1 MADEGRKRKMQR
13 KKGANL
19 MKNLLKKIGALL
31 VAAVMVLSMCT
42 AVFADG
48 NATIKLTGFN
58 TADSVECM
66 QIIQKDESTTSGWAF
81 VNGAGACFT
90 EALGMTNS
98 ADAQQKVIWGLIK
111 FKDTNVA
118 LPTGVTAANVT
129 AANIDLALSKVAA
142 LTGFTTYKTKIE
154 VSEAGIYAIKAE
166 EEGYTYKTATAYVGF
181 GEPYP
186 ALSGTE
192 VIAKKSSTS
201 VDKTTEDADHVVAI
215 GDIVTY
221 TIDAYVPFI
230 DAANTE
236 NRTFTITDKITGA
249 DYYLT
254 GPNAVNSVTMEGKN
268 GQVGEIVVNDKGNG
282 FTVDLGKLVADTANP
297 NAGKKITVTYTA
309 KVNETTVEN
318 KAGSH
323 AAGVDYGGN
332 NVPVK
337 LFTGELVLM
346 KYGDGDI
353 NKALEGA
360 EFVLYKDGEEVP
372 LTFVKEEKTGKYK
385 YAPDTK
391 DADSKLVTD
400 ANGYIDV
407 EGLDVGSYHFEETK
421 APKGY
426 SINTDGKTLTLTVD
440 GEVATAKLY
449 NEGGLNDTKLNSL
462 PSTGGMGTY
471 LFTIIGVVVMAGA
484 AGAFF
489 ISRRKGSEE

>member
-1 MADEGRKRKMQR
+1 
-13 KKGANL
+13 

-142 LTGFTTYKTKIE
+142 LTGFTTLTDKTKIE

-346 KYGDGDI
+346 KYGDGDV

-360 EFVLYKDGEEVP
+360 EFVLYKAGEKVP

-385 YAPDTK
+385 YAPDNTE

>member
-118 LPTGVTAANVT
+118 LPTGVTAAN
-129 AANIDLALSKVAA
+129 IDLALSKVAA
-142 LTGFTTYKTKIE
+142 LTGFTTLTDKTKIE

>member
-1 MADEGRKRKMQR
+1 
-13 KKGANL
+13 
-19 MKNLLKKIGALL
+19 MKNFLKKIGALL

-142 LTGFTTYKTKIE
+142 LTGFTTLTDKTKIE

-249 DYYLT
+249 DYYLA
-254 GPNAVNSVTMEGKN
+254 GPNSVNNVTMVGKD
-268 GQVGEIVVNDKGNG
+268 GQVGTIVVNEDGKG
-282 FTVDLGKLVADTANP
+282 FTIDLSELVADTSNP

-309 KVNETTVEN
+309 KVKELTVEN
-318 KAGSH
+318 TAGSH
-323 AAGVDYGGN
+323 TADATYGGN

-337 LFTGELVLM
+337 LFTGEITLL
-346 KYGDGDI
+346 KYGDSDEA
-353 NKALEGA
+353 NVLKDA
-360 EFVLYKDGEEVP
+360 EFEVSKDEAATP
-372 LTFVKEEKTGKYK
+372 LKFKLQENGNYR
-385 YAPDTK
+385 YAPDAE
-391 DADSKLVTD
+391 DASTVVKTNAEGKIV
-400 ANGYIDV
+400 V
-407 EGLDVGSYHFEETK
+407 EGLNVGTYHFKETK
-421 APKGY
+421 APEGY
-426 SINTDGKTLTLTVD
+426 SINTDGKDITLTQT
-440 GEVATAKLY
+440 GVATAIVKAS
-449 NEGGLNDTKLNSL
+449 GKLNDTKLNAL
-462 PSTGGMGTY
+462 PSTGGIGTTI
-471 LFTIIGVVVMAGA
+471 FTIGGCAIMIVA
-484 AGAFF
+484 AGLFF
-489 ISRRKGSEE
+489 ATRRKTQK

>member
-1 MADEGRKRKMQR
+1 
-13 KKGANL
+13 

-142 LTGFTTYKTKIE
+142 LTGFTTLTDKTKIE

-282 FTVDLGKLVADTANP
+282 FTVNLGKLVADTANP

-346 KYGDGDI
+346 KYGDGDV

-360 EFVLYKDGEEVP
+360 EFVLYKAGEKVP

-385 YAPDTK
+385 YAPDNTE

>member
-1 MADEGRKRKMQR
+1 
-13 KKGANL
+13 

-142 LTGFTTYKTKIE
+142 LTGFTTLTDKTKIE

-346 KYGDGDI
+346 KYGDGDV

-372 LTFVKEEKTGKYK
+372 FVKEEKTGKYK

>member
-1 MADEGRKRKMQR
+1 
-13 KKGANL
+13 
-19 MKNLLKKIGALL
+19 
-31 VAAVMVLSMCT
+31 
-42 AVFADG
+42 
-48 NATIKLTGFN
+48 
-58 TADSVECM
+58 
-66 QIIQKDESTTSGWAF
+66 
-81 VNGAGACFT
+81 
-90 EALGMTNS
+90 
-98 ADAQQKVIWGLIK
+98 
-111 FKDTNVA
+111 
-118 LPTGVTAANVT
+118 
-129 AANIDLALSKVAA
+129 
-142 LTGFTTYKTKIE
+142 
-154 VSEAGIYAIKAE
+154 
-166 EEGYTYKTATAYVGF
+166 
-181 GEPYP
+181 
-186 ALSGTE
+186 
-192 VIAKKSSTS
+192 
-201 VDKTTEDADHVVAI
+201 
-215 GDIVTY
+215 
-221 TIDAYVPFI
+221 
-230 DAANTE
+230 
-236 NRTFTITDKITGA
+236 
-249 DYYLT
+249 
-254 GPNAVNSVTMEGKN
+254 MEGKN

-282 FTVDLGKLVADTANP
+282 FTVNLGELVADKANP
-297 NAGKKITVTYTA
+297 NAGKKITVTYTV

-346 KYGDGDI
+346 KYGDGDV

-385 YAPDTK
+385 YAPDAE
-391 DADSKLVTD
+391 DAKSILVTD

>member
-1 MADEGRKRKMQR
+1 ME
-13 KKGANL
+13 
-19 MKNLLKKIGALL
+19 
-31 VAAVMVLSMCT
+31 
-42 AVFADG
+42 
-48 NATIKLTGFN
+48 TI
-58 TADSVECM
+58 
-66 QIIQKDESTTSGWAF
+66 
-81 VNGAGACFT
+81 
-90 EALGMTNS
+90 
-98 ADAQQKVIWGLIK
+98 QQL
-111 FKDTNVA
+111 F
-118 LPTGVTAANVT
+118 
-129 AANIDLALSKVAA
+129 
-142 LTGFTTYKTKIE
+142 
-154 VSEAGIYAIKAE
+154 
-166 EEGYTYKTATAYVGF
+166 
-181 GEPYP
+181 
-186 ALSGTE
+186 
-192 VIAKKSSTS
+192 
-201 VDKTTEDADHVVAI
+201 
-215 GDIVTY
+215 TY
-221 TIDAYVPFI
+221 TV
-230 DAANTE
+230 
-236 NRTFTITDKITGA
+236 
-249 DYYLT
+249 
-254 GPNAVNSVTMEGKN
+254 
-268 GQVGEIVVNDKGNG
+268 
-282 FTVDLGKLVADTANP
+282 
-297 NAGKKITVTYTA
+297 

-346 KYGDGDI
+346 KYGDGDV

-385 YAPDTK
+385 YAPDTEG
-391 DADSKLVTD
+391 ADSKLVTD

>member
-1 MADEGRKRKMQR
+1 
-13 KKGANL
+13 

-142 LTGFTTYKTKIE
+142 LTGFTTLTDKTKIE

-254 GPNAVNSVTMEGKN
+254 GPNAVNSVTMEGN

>member
-1 MADEGRKRKMQR
+1 
-13 KKGANL
+13 
-19 MKNLLKKIGALL
+19 MKNLFKKIGALL

-48 NATIKLTGFN
+48 NATIKLTDFN

-81 VNGAGACFT
+81 TNGAGACFI
-90 EALGMTNS
+90 EALGMTDS
-98 ADAQQKVIWGLIK
+98 ADAQQEVIWGLIK
-111 FKDTNVA
+111 FQDPNVV
-118 LPTGVTAANVT
+118 LPTGVTAKQVT

-142 LTGFTTYKTKIE
+142 LTGFTKLTDKTKIE

-221 TIDAYVPFI
+221 TIEAYVPFI

-249 DYYLT
+249 DYYLA
-254 GPNAVNSVTMEGKN
+254 GPNAVNSVTMEGKD
-268 GQVGEIVVNDKGNG
+268 GQVDKIVVNDKGNG
-282 FTVDLGKLVADTANP
+282 FTVDLGELVADTANP
-297 NAGKKITVTYTA
+297 NAGKKITVTYTV
-309 KVNETTVEN
+309 KVNETTVKNE
-318 KAGSH
+318 
-323 AAGVDYGGN
+323 AGVDYGGN

-346 KYGDGDI
+346 KYGDGDV

-385 YAPDTK
+385 YAPDTEG
-391 DADSKLVTD
+391 ADSKLVTD

>member
-1 MADEGRKRKMQR
+1 
-13 KKGANL
+13 

-58 TADSVECM
+58 TADSVEYM

-81 VNGAGACFT
+81 MNGAGACFI
-90 EALGMTNS
+90 EALGMTDS
-98 ADAQQKVIWGLIK
+98 ADAQQEVIWGLIK
-111 FKDTNVA
+111 FKDPTVV
-118 LPTGVTAANVT
+118 LPTGVTAKTVT

-142 LTGFTTYKTKIE
+142 LKGFTVLTDKTKIE

-186 ALSGTE
+186 ALSDTE

-221 TIDAYVPFI
+221 TIEAYVPFI

-282 FTVDLGKLVADTANP
+282 FTVNLGELVADKANP
-297 NAGKKITVTYTA
+297 NAGKKITVTYTV

-346 KYGDGDI
+346 KYGDGDV

-360 EFVLYKDGEEVP
+360 EFVLYKAGEKVP

-385 YAPDTK
+385 YAPDNTE

-440 GEVATAKLY
+440 REVATAKLY